1 MSKSNLDLW
10 KERLQTAQEAYQT
23 ALDQMDEREELY
35 RGNKKITSF
44 VSGEKT
50 TEAAHVRN
58 IIAELIEAQVD
69 STIPAPKVTAKYK
82 KDEHLAKMI
91 EDMLRNEIDRLPMEM
106 LNDRQERCVPLQGG
120 GLWLIEWDPDS
131 SSHVTAGDVYVS
143 ALHPK
148 QVIPQAGVWDNVEDM
163 DYIFVKQAQTKEYIK
178 RVYGVDVKAEAEE
191 EPDIRAVSSSDPSD
205 EIITQY
211 TVYYRNDNG
220 GIGMYSW
227 SGDTEIVDYD
237 DYQARR
243 LKRCKD
249 CGRPES
255 TMERS
260 TETDENGEKVTYEA
274 GRCQYCG
281 GELESGTEDHE
292 DSYAP
297 IRKSDGM
304 ELGGA
309 TDALMFN
316 DDGTPMLDENGLPM
330 VEPQPTHIPY
340 YKPDI
345 YPVILQRNVSV
356 YGQFLGESD
365 ADKIRSHQNAT
376 NRIETKILKQLIQ
389 GGSYMTLP
397 NDPSIKI
404 DTDDMKPIRIKTPQE
419 AAQISVQD
427 IQGNIEQPLVYLNQ
441 LYEEARQAIGI
452 TDSFQ
457 GRKDTTATSG
467 KAKEFAAAQSAGRL
481 ESKRVMKQA
490 AFAQLYEAIFKFK
503 LAYADEP
510 RPVVAQDERGNSQ
523 YEAFSRYDFLERDDA
538 GNYYW
543 NDNFLFSTDPSASLA
558 NNREA
563 MWQETRQNLQ
573 TGAFGDPTQLSTLI
587 LFWSKME
594 LLHYPG
600 AGDTKK
606 YLEEQLQ
613 QQIAQ
618 QQRMQQMQ
626 QQQMMMSQGQT
637 PMINT
642 QPQQMGGAFN
652 G

>member
-1 MSKSNLDLW
+1 MSKNLDLW
-10 KERLQTAQEAYQT
+10 KERLQHAQEAYQA
-23 ALDQMDEREELY
+23 ALDQMDAREALY
-35 RGNKKITSF
+35 RGDRKITAF
-44 VSGEKT
+44 VDGEKT

-58 IIAELIEAQVD
+58 IVAELIESQVD
-69 STIPAPKVTAKYK
+69 STIPAPKVTARYE

-131 SSHVTAGDVYVS
+131 ATHTTAGDVFVS

-148 QVIPQAGVWDNVEDM
+148 QVIPQAGVWDNIEDM

-178 RVYGVDVKAEAEE
+178 RVYGVDVENEAEE
-191 EPDIRAVSSSDPSD
+191 EPDIRAVSSADPSN
-205 EIITQY
+205 EIVTQY

-243 LKRCKD
+243 LRRCAD

-255 TMERS
+255 TVERS
-260 TETDENGEKVTYEA
+260 EAVDEEGNKITYEA

-281 GELESGTEDHE
+281 GELKSGTEE
-292 DSYAP
+292 YEEVYAP
-297 IRKSDGM
+297 ILKSDGIQ
-304 ELGGA
+304 LGGA
-309 TDALMFN
+309 TDVIAYGE
-316 DDGTPMLDENGLPM
+316 DGMPMMDEFGVPV
-330 VEPQPTHIPY
+330 VEQQPTKIPY

-356 YGQFLGESD
+356 FGQFLGESD

-376 NRIETKILKQLIQ
+376 NRLSTKILTQLIK

-397 NDPSIKI
+397 NDPSVKV
-404 DTDDMKPIRIKTPQE
+404 DTNEMKPIRLKTPQD
-419 AAQISVQD
+419 AAQIAVHD

-441 LYEEARQAIGI
+441 IYEEARQAIGI

-457 GRKDTTATSG
+457 GRRDTTATSG

-503 LAYADEP
+503 LAYADET
-510 RPVVAQDERGNSQ
+510 RPVVAQDERGDTQ
-523 YEAFSRYDFLERDDA
+523 YERFNRYDFLERDDA
-538 GNYYW
+538 GEYYW
-543 NDNFLFSTDPSASLA
+543 NDNFLFSTDASAALA

-573 TGAFGDPTQLSTLI
+573 TGAFGDPTQLGTLI

-606 YLEEQLQ
+606 YLEQQLQ
-613 QQIAQ
+613 QQQ
-618 QQRMQQMQ
+618 MMQAQ
-626 QQQMMMSQGQT
+626 QQQMMMQAQAMQGAQ
-637 PMINT
+637 PMAI
-642 QPQQMGGAFN
+642 QPPLG
-652 G
+652 